1 VSDGGVGLLW
11 QASGASAAG
20 SGAQP
25 WALVLPVLKAFPRFA
40 DWQVEKVAI
49 ATSLLSE
56 AHQAIETAGFLP
68 QSLADLTEGLQA

>member
-1 VSDGGVGLLW
+1 MAGFRSERNWLRCSSVG
-11 QASGASAAG
+11 AG
-20 SGAQP
+20 SSCPQGFQ
-25 WALVLPVLKAFPRFA
+25 RFA

>member
-1 VSDGGVGLLW
+1 MGLLW

-49 ATSLLSE
+49 APTLSRE
-56 AHQAIETAGFLP
+56 ARQAIEKAGYLP